1 MNNFS
6 RNLSFNKRLYI
17 QLWQHISSRKK
28 KELIGLIFLTILAS
42 FLEVIAIGS
51 LVPLITVLSNPET
64 LFQNPTLVPILEKLN
79 VTPADNLIIPFAV
92 AFSALMLLASI
103 IRVYLVWYQT
113 TFSNTT
119 GSEIASSVFFKTLI
133 QPYTVHLQRNSSQVI
148 AAITVKTNQV
158 VGGIITPI
166 TNIFTQLFLAFSICS
181 VLIYMSPQIVLVG
194 VGIFGAAYT
203 IILILVKPKLLQNSL
218 VISQGS
224 THLVQFVQE
233 SLGGIRDL
241 IIDGYL
247 HRAGNHFATVDL
259 NTRLAQANSHV
270 LSLVPRY
277 FLESIAALSFVALI
291 VIFSWQ
297 EDGLANGLP
306 ILASFAIGI
315 QRLLPILQQMYASV
329 ATILA
334 CNASL
339 ADVVKLLDQDYP
351 SSIEENNRI
360 NSKIFKSSITFK
372 DVSFKYPDANSFS
385 LKAVSFRVEKGKK
398 IGIVGSSGS
407 GKSTLIDLLMGLTA
421 PTEGSVYIDD
431 RSISKS
437 NLSEWQLNISH
448 VPQSVFLADTTI
460 AGNVAFGQS
469 LHEIDQYRVI
479 ECLKKAELLD
489 YVNLLP
495 QGILTQVGE
504 HGARMS
510 GGQRQR
516 LGLARALYKQSE
528 ILFLDEATS
537 ALDSETETNVISS
550 LNKLGEEITIF
561 IVSHKTET
569 LSFCDEILVLDGG
582 HLINRLDYET
592 FLKSEQSK

>member
-28 KELIGLIFLTILAS
+28 KELIGLIFLTIVAS

-79 VTPADNLIIPFAV
+79 ITPADNLIIPFSV
-92 AFSALMLLASI
+92 VFSSLMLLAST

-119 GSEIASSVFFKTLI
+119 GSEIASSVFFKTLL

-166 TNIFTQLFLAFSICS
+166 TNIFTQLFLAFSICG

-194 VGIFGAAYT
+194 AGIFGAAYT

-247 HRAGNHFATVDL
+247 HRAGNHFSTVDL

-297 EDGLANGLP
+297 EDGLANRLP

-334 CNASL
+334 CSASL
-339 ADVVKLLDQDYP
+339 ADVVKLLDQNCP
-351 SSIEENNRI
+351 SRLEESNRI
-360 NSKIFKSSITFK
+360 KSKIFKSSITLK

-385 LKAVSFRVEKGKK
+385 LKAVSFRIEKGKK

-469 LHEIDQYRVI
+469 LDEIDQYRVI

-495 QGILTQVGE
+495 QGILTHVGE

-537 ALDSETETNVISS
+537 ALDSETEAKVISS
-550 LNKLGEEITIF
+550 LNKLGEEITMF

-582 HLINRLDYET
+582 HLINRLDYEN
-592 FLKSEQSK
+592 FQKSEQST